1 VTLVE
6 RLGLGDRELVSLVGG
21 GGKSTLLF
29 GLGEELAGARRRVV
43 LTTTTKMGRFQ
54 VIDSPNFCESLAEV
68 GDALGKPGPVVLM
81 TGGDNHKVTGPA
93 PDDVDELFRRPD
105 VDFVIVEADGA
116 HGKPLKAPAG
126 HEPVVAGLTTTL
138 VIAMGIDAVGRR
150 LDDAAHRVEQAMHFS
165 GRPAD
170 HVLTPEDCARIIAHE
185 SGALRVTP
193 AGARVVVAL
202 TKVRN
207 EGEQAAV
214 ERIRNALEGNSSVDD
229 VVAIPNE
236 ATRL

>member
-1 VTLVE
+1 MTLVE

-54 VIDSPNFCESLAEV
+54 VIDSSNFCGSLAEV

-81 TGGDNHKVTGPA
+81 TGGDDHKVTGPA

-170 HVLTPEDCARIIAHE
+170 HILTPEDCARVIAHE

-202 TKVRN
+202 TKVRT

-214 ERIRNALEGNSSVDD
+214 ERIRNALEGNPSVGD

-236 ATRL
+236 AARL

>member
-1 VTLVE
+1 MTLVE

-29 GLGEELAGARRRVV
+29 GLGEELARAHHRVV

-54 VIDSPNFCESLAEV
+54 VIDFPNFCGSLAEV

-81 TGGDNHKVTGPA
+81 TGGDNHKVTGPS
-93 PDDVDELFRRPD
+93 PDEVDELFRRPD

-165 GRPAD
+165 ARPED

-202 TKVRN
+202 TKVQTER
-207 EGEQAAV
+207 EQAAV
-214 ERIRNALEGNSSVDD
+214 ERIRTALEGNPSVDD

-236 ATRL
+236 AARL